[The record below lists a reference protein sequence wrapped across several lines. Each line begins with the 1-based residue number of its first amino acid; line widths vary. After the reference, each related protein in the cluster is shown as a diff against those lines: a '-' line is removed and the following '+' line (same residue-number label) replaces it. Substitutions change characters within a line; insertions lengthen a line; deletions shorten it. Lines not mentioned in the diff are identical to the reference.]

1 MKKRLVIFAHYDKDE
16 VIDEYVV
23 QYLRELKKFASDIVF
38 VSDGYLKSDEI
49 EKIQPLVSEVI
60 AQKHREYDFG
70 SYKIG
75 FFLLNSKYK
84 EKLLN
89 CDEVI
94 FANDSC
100 YLIRSLDPVFATMEE
115 KNLDFWGL
123 ARSYQYEVNHV
134 HSYFFAFSRQLFLS
148 DIVRDFFNKVTAEKT
163 KENIIKKYEIGLSK
177 LINDSGYKVGSF
189 LGDINVS
196 VLGNEI
202 PMKKIILQ
210 NFPFLKIGAFVSGC
224 YSVTKFEKIAGA
236 DNYRII
242 INNLLRRIGIND
254 LMDYYKNL
262 TLYRK
267 FFFHRKFFAIFLK
280 RGKLMIKL
288 FGVTFFS
295 LRLKGE

>member
-94 FANDSC
+94 FAND
-100 YLIRSLDPVFATMEE
+100 P
-115 KNLDFWGL
+115 
-123 ARSYQYEVNHV
+123 
-134 HSYFFAFSRQLFLS
+134 
-148 DIVRDFFNKVTAEKT
+148 
-163 KENIIKKYEIGLSK
+163 
-177 LINDSGYKVGSF
+177 
-189 LGDINVS
+189 
-196 VLGNEI
+196 
-202 PMKKIILQ
+202 
-210 NFPFLKIGAFVSGC
+210 
-224 YSVTKFEKIAGA
+224 
-236 DNYRII
+236 
-242 INNLLRRIGIND
+242 
-254 LMDYYKNL
+254 
-262 TLYRK
+262 
-267 FFFHRKFFAIFLK
+267 
-280 RGKLMIKL
+280 
-288 FGVTFFS
+288 
-295 LRLKGE
+295 